1 MRRKSQVRAV
11 WDQRANGTYTVRLNL
26 DDDMG
31 SVMDLRLM
39 VVREDMAKVLSERF
53 QKDPEKLYS
62 KIMDLL
68 LSDEE

>member
-1 MRRKSQVRAV
+1 MRAA
-11 WDQRANGTYTVRLNL
+11 WDQRSNGTYTVRLNL

-39 VVREDMAKVLSERF
+39 VVREDMAKVLAERF